1 MKYNAQHLIG
11 NSGADSCIFNICNS
25 IGHLCKCWADV
36 FQIPHHRQYVT
47 VGQKAPFGRLLPNVP
62 AAPPSVGEGLPS
74 VALRPTDGFAKS
86 QKKSSASPT
95 FFPGL
100 RKAAGTLSVRLKNDR
115 VKKINKIKNE
125 RRN

>member
-1 MKYNAQHLIG
+1 LWLIKVWF
-11 NSGADSCIFNICNS
+11 SASTFVVKIATFA
-25 IGHLCKCWADV
+25 K
-36 FQIPHHRQYVT
+36 PET

-100 RKAAGTLSVRLKNDR
+100 RKAAGTLWATLKYD
-115 VKKINKIKNE
+115 ISYI
-125 RRN
+125 